1 MTNKELQ
8 ELLAQYPDEMEV
20 SIMRDATEDFDGGVA
35 SFVVEDVFYDE
46 EVKSLIIDA

>member
-8 ELLAQYPDEMEV
+8 ELLAQFPDEMEV
-20 SIMRDATEDFDGGVA
+20 SIMRDATEDFNGGA
-35 SFVVEDVFYDE
+35 FVVEDVFYDE